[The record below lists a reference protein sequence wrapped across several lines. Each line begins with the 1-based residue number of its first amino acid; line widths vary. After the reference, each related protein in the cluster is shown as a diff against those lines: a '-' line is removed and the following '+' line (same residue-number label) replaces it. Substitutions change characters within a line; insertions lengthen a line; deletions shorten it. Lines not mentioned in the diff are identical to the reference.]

1 MESAVISS
9 LIVAFVTG
17 ITFLA
22 YKHPIAFKR
31 MYFPI
36 FVVLLLIVVGFS
48 AWNFAI
54 SITLASLKEFIPPE
68 QFQAATLK
76 AHALDAPSWYSL
88 AFSGMVVYLVFLL
101 WLPNIIEDEKK
112 DKPKGE

>member
-31 MYFPI
+31 LYFPI
-36 FVVLLLIVVGFS
+36 FGVLLLIGVGFG
-48 AWNFAI
+48 AWNSAI
-54 SITLASLKEFIPPE
+54 SITLAALKDFIPPE

-76 AHALDAPSWYSL
+76 AHALDAPTWYSW
-88 AFSGMVVYLVFLL
+88 AFMGMVAYLVFLL

-112 DKPKGE
+112 DKPKDE